1 MKALFAFLVL
11 FAIGACRVD
20 AADSAPAPAQ
30 AQESRQL
37 LVLLNLP
44 APHYRPDGGYA
55 AGYADAAGRAARRGV
70 ARALA
75 RDNGLGLATDW
86 PMPILGVDCYVMDV
100 PAPLHA
106 SDMAALLSRDPRVS
120 WAQPMNAFHALGHD
134 DPLFS
139 AQPAAREWHLE
150 EMHGA
155 ATGRGILVA
164 IIDSNVQ
171 LDHPDLAAQVVR
183 SAIFIGTR
191 ADPAESHGTAVA
203 GVVAAAADN
212 HLGIVGVAP
221 NARLFALRACHEAAR
236 ADTLCTTLSLA
247 LALHAAIDGGSHIIN
262 LSLGGP
268 SDRLIEQLVRAAL
281 ERGISVVAAA
291 DRRIANGGFPA
302 SVGGVLAVVDGAAGA
317 APAGTIAAPG
327 SDVPVTLPGSRWG
340 MVSGASYAA
349 AHVSGLLALMREAE
363 ASKRGAAPI
372 AAELVV
378 GSDGRIDSCA
388 SLQRAGAAC
397 ACECTAAARVAA
409 SVTPR

>member
-1 MKALFAFLVL
+1 MKALIAFLVL
-11 FAIGACRVD
+11 FVIVRARVD
-20 AADSAPAPAQ
+20 AADSAPLPAR
-30 AQESRQL
+30 ESSQL

-75 RDNGLGLATDW
+75 RDNGLALATDW

-100 PAPLHA
+100 PASLQA

-120 WAQPMNAFHALGHD
+120 WAQPMNSFHTLGHD
-134 DPLFS
+134 DPLFA

-155 ATGRGILVA
+155 ATGRGIRVA
-164 IIDSNVQ
+164 IIDSSVQ
-171 LDHPDLAAQVVR
+171 LDHPDLAGQVVR
-183 SAIFIGTR
+183 SAVFIGTR

-247 LALHAAIDGGSHIIN
+247 LALHARS
-262 LSLGGP
+262 
-268 SDRLIEQLVRAAL
+268 
-281 ERGISVVAAA
+281 
-291 DRRIANGGFPA
+291 
-302 SVGGVLAVVDGAAGA
+302 
-317 APAGTIAAPG
+317 
-327 SDVPVTLPGSRWG
+327 
-340 MVSGASYAA
+340 
-349 AHVSGLLALMREAE
+349 
-363 ASKRGAAPI
+363 
-372 AAELVV
+372 
-378 GSDGRIDSCA
+378 
-388 SLQRAGAAC
+388 
-397 ACECTAAARVAA
+397 TAARTSSISA
-409 SVTPR
+409 SAGLPTA